1 MPLSYRSTGG
11 GIGTC
16 NENPTNMRACIVQHD
31 ARRNVPPADID
42 EGVSDSSVLDI
53 VVDILFLQNV
63 VSVSVFQS
71 SPNKVQGN

>member
-11 GIGTC
+11 DIGIF
-16 NENPTNMRACIVQHD
+16 NENPANMRACIVQYEL
-31 ARRNVPPADID
+31 RRNVPPADID

-63 VSVSVFQS
+63 VSVSVFRTPPRQIQT
-71 SPNKVQGN
+71 N